1 MALNILYFIV
11 YIMALNTLSSEDARH
26 KRGHHKGQAAAWG
39 NLVQVILRKHKRQKQ
54 NTRAARIGNR
64 QSQLLC
70 KPDKMLEK
78 KIIVEVT
85 RS

>member
-26 KRGHHKGQAAAWG
+26 KRGHHKDKAAAWS

-54 NTRAARIGNR
+54 NTRAARLGGM
-64 QSQLLC
+64 QSLLLC
-70 KPDKMLEK
+70 KPDKMLGK